1 MISFLRSELE
11 KAKRSHEST
20 LSTANQSA
28 VMYYHNISHVNF
40 GGNNSTSTS
49 NIVLDLPG
57 RSRIE
62 EDSLCFSR
70 DHSKEME
77 SISSVL
83 TYNDVKR

>member
-1 MISFLRSELE
+1 MICFLRSELE

-28 VMYYHNISHVNF
+28 VMYYHNISQVNF
-40 GGNNSTSTS
+40 GNGSTSTS

>member
-28 VMYYHNISHVNF
+28 VMYYHNISQVNF
-40 GGNNSTSTS
+40 ANGSTSTS